1 MLGGGWGGW
10 RVGVPLG
17 ILGGVVYRP
26 VLHIL
31 TLFQT
36 KKCNFP
42 RLLSHQTYKIYT
54 RYCSDP
60 TFRQKF

>member
-1 MLGGGWGGW
+1 MSRGGGEW
-10 RVGVPLG
+10 RVGVLLG
-17 ILGGVVYRP
+17 ILGGGVCRS

-36 KKCNFP
+36 KKCNFL
-42 RLLSHQTYKIYT
+42 RLLSDQTYKIHT

-60 TFRQKF
+60 AFRPKF

>member
-1 MLGGGWGGW
+1 M
-10 RVGVPLG
+10 GVLLG
-17 ILGGVVYRP
+17 ILGGGVCRS

-42 RLLSHQTYKIYT
+42 RLLSDQTYKIHT

-60 TFRQKF
+60 AFRQKF

>member
-1 MLGGGWGGW
+1 MPRGEW
-10 RVGVPLG
+10 RMGVLLG
-17 ILGGVVYRP
+17 ILGGGVCRS

-42 RLLSHQTYKIYT
+42 RLLSDQTYKIHT

-60 TFRQKF
+60 AFRQKF